1 MNKILIMCEGPNEK
15 KIMDI
20 LLDNNC
26 LVFSHDDLLGRI
38 PFFARQLS
46 SSARVKAE
54 LNQYPDK
61 VDIYRAGDCQ
71 NENLAIPRDYRDKI
85 GEIRK
90 YCTKPELEMLLIISE
105 GLNGEFEK
113 VKSNLRAKMFAKT
126 YIRLGKKK
134 YDNSTRF
141 YEDYYGKNVAG
152 LVYSIKEYK
161 RIKGRSHN
169 KSELCLA
176 DLIDPDWEPKDE

>member
-20 LLDNNC
+20 LLANDCLIFSNDN
-26 LVFSHDDLLGRI
+26 LLGLT
-38 PFFARQLS
+38 PFFARQIS
-46 SSARVKAE
+46 SSGQVKAE
-54 LNQYPDK
+54 LNQCPDK
-61 VDIYRAGDCQ
+61 VDIYRVGDCQ
-71 NENLAIPRDYRDKI
+71 NEKLAIPRDYWDKV

-105 GLNGEFEK
+105 GLNDEFEK
-113 VKSNLRAKMFAKT
+113 VKSTTRAKMFAKMH
-126 YIRLGKKK
+126 IKLGKKK

-141 YEDYYGKNVAG
+141 YEDYFGNNVDG
-152 LVYSIKEYK
+152 LVSAIKEYK
-161 RIKGRSHN
+161 RIKGRSHD

-176 DLIDPDWEPKDE
+176 DLIKLDWGA